1 MESNTFTVK
10 GFCVR
15 SKIYFLPVLFLL
27 LLPLSAVAQSYD
39 NYEKALQSFSQNK
52 LDETFIHLKNAL
64 QENSAH
70 LPSKIL
76 LAKIYVLKRQGDA
89 AISYIEEAIALGADV
104 NLTTIT
110 LAKAYIQKRD
120 YLKVISL
127 AETNLSL
134 QNRFELALLQA
145 SALQNIEKDDQALV
159 KYKQAIAMQP
169 QSITAINGITSFYL
183 RSGDIKQVNQ
193 YLSQMKTLAPASSE
207 YLYTKGQLLD
217 KEKKHKDA
225 LVYFEKA
232 YAISPTNSLISRSLA
247 NSYIQLKKHT
257 QARIIV
263 NEILEK
269 SPDEPFIML
278 LNARLHTLSKDNQL
292 ANEAYNELVQ
302 KLLLVPSSIMEQM
315 PELLY
320 IAGLADYMMERYET
334 AQQKLQS
341 YIANKAENINAIVL
355 LVDIYLKQDQVYK
368 AIDLLEKNSLLVEND
383 LPTALKQ
390 CNLYLQDQKAFK
402 CNMLLTNLNRI
413 HGNTDTLNY
422 LQIKVL
428 LSYKEY
434 PKALALYEE
443 KLSDNQAI
451 KIKQFAISLYMLN
464 NKHEQALAII
474 NELLKE
480 NPANLNHQLTKSDV
494 LIELKEF
501 GAAELILQN
510 VVKIQPGSLKAKFN
524 QTQILYL
531 QKKYFEAQKKAEK
544 LLTNEPNSYR
554 IFMLLGNTLL
564 AQNKFDSALANFFKA
579 EDLSKN
585 NPTASEQIIT
595 IHRMSGK
602 LDLALEKLKSLGKQF
617 FLVPKY
623 IQQKAEI
630 FVLQKNYDLAAREFN
645 LLLGLWGED
654 HQLLLVLAQMQRG
667 AKLYPDAEIS
677 LVKSLTI
684 KPNFL
689 YSKIE
694 LLRVYLLQKDLV
706 KANTLAKKLL
716 KTNSKNANV
725 QLLAGDV
732 DYANNQYKKAHKHY
746 LSALKYNQNYFNA
759 AIKLYKLARDKKI
772 GEGVFERTL
781 LDITNQHTD
790 SHFHRNLLADF
801 YLGRNQAEKAKVHY
815 EILDQVDNLANKQ
828 YLYNNLANLYIDN
841 DLNKALTYAEK
852 ALKIDTFNASFYD
865 TKGWILCLK
874 NEYQL
879 GLSFLRRS
887 FAINSSNP
895 SNRYHIAFTLN
906 KLGRKAEAKVELD
919 AALFSNESFTE
930 EEQAKAL
937 RKTL

>member
-1 MESNTFTVK
+1 
-10 GFCVR
+10 
-15 SKIYFLPVLFLL
+15 
-27 LLPLSAVAQSYD
+27 
-39 NYEKALQSFSQNK
+39 
-52 LDETFIHLKNAL
+52 
-64 QENSAH
+64 
-70 LPSKIL
+70 
-76 LAKIYVLKRQGDA
+76 VLKRQGDA

-127 AETNLSL
+127 ADTNLSL

-145 SALQNIEKDDQALV
+145 SALQNIEKDDEALV
-159 KYKQAIAMQP
+159 KYEQAIAMQP
-169 QSITAINGITSFYL
+169 QSIVAINGIISFYL

-193 YLSQMKTLAPASSE
+193 YLSQIKTLAPASAE

-434 PKALALYEE
+434 PEALAFYEE
-443 KLSDNQAI
+443 KLSTNQEIQI
-451 KIKQFAISLYMLN
+451 KKLAISLYMLN
-464 NKHEQALAII
+464 NKHEQALAVI

-480 NPANLNHQLTKSDV
+480 NPTNLNHQLTKSDV
-494 LIELKEF
+494 LIELKRF
-501 GAAELILQN
+501 DAAELILQS
-510 VVKIQPGSLKAKFN
+510 VTKVQPDSLKAKFN

-531 QKKYFEAQKKAEK
+531 KKDYFEAQKEAEK
-544 LLTNEPNSYR
+544 LLTIEPNSFRVY
-554 IFMLLGNTLL
+554 MLLGNTLL
-564 AQNKFDSALANFFKA
+564 AQKKLDSALTTFFKA
-579 EDLSKN
+579 QDVSNN
-585 NPTASEQIIT
+585 NPSASEQIIT
-595 IHRMSGK
+595 IYRMSGK
-602 LDLALEKLKSLGKQF
+602 LDLALEDLKSLGKQF
-617 FLVPKY
+617 FLAPKY

-630 FVLQKNYDLAAREFN
+630 FVLQKKYDLAAREFN

-654 HQLLLVLAQMQRG
+654 HQLLLVLAQMQRE
-667 AKLYPDAEIS
+667 AKLYQEAEVS
-677 LVKSLTI
+677 LVKSLTV

-694 LLRVYLLQKDLV
+694 LLRVYLMQNNLV
-706 KANTLAKKLL
+706 KAAYLANTLL
-716 KTNSKNANV
+716 KGNSKNANV

-732 DYANNQYKKAHKHY
+732 DYANDQYNKAHKHY

-772 GEGVFERTL
+772 GVGVFERTL
-781 LDITNQHTD
+781 LDIVNQHME

-801 YLGRNQAEKAKVHY
+801 YLVRNEAEKAKMHY
-815 EILDQVDNLANKQ
+815 ELLETVENLPNKQ
-828 YLYNNLANLYIDN
+828 HLYNNLANLYLN
-841 DLNKALTYAEK
+841 EDLIKALSYVDK
-852 ALKIDTFNASFYD
+852 ALAIDTSNANFYD
-865 TKGWILCLK
+865 TKGWILALQ
-874 NEYQL
+874 NDFQQ
-879 GLSFLRRS
+879 GLNFLRQS
-887 FAINSSNP
+887 YAINTINP
-895 SNRYHIAFTLN
+895 TNRYHIAYVLH
-906 KLGRKAEAKVELD
+906 KLDRKAEAKIELD
-919 AALFSNESFTE
+919 AALFSNEIFPE
-930 EEQAKAL
+930 IEQAKAL
-937 RKTL
+937 HQLL